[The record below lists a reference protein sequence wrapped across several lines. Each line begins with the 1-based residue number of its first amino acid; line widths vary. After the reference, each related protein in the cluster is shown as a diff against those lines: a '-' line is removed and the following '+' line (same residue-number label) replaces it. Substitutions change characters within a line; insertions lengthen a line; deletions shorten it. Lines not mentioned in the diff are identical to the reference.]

1 MAKDSDHL
9 AGAFETEN
17 TGGVLSGLLAEENE
31 FDRSTLWRIGSWG
44 VAAVAA
50 VVVAVMAS
58 QTSLGWRRDQHAV
71 ADLARQ
77 AQQLQ
82 NLTRESQNETRRLS
96 SAIDTLNSDRDRL
109 YSRVTVLE
117 QGLDSVTGAI
127 VRQNSATAQPPA
139 ALSKPATTIEA
150 QPLAQNKA
158 TAPMVAPV
166 TTTVAPVTT
175 TVAPATTNVA
185 PATTNVTPATTNVA
199 PATTSTA
206 PAAAPTV
213 LAKTDSIPRPDKPR
227 AEAAAKD
234 QRATAASPSPAALP
248 AASGAAAERPPTPAT
263 PLIAAK
269 PIMASPDSGAPKLLE
284 PEKPV
289 AAKAD
294 EPPAPDVTASA
305 ASKEPDASDGASPN
319 VAVQR
324 TEFAVDVGGANSIGG
339 LRALW
344 RGLTKS
350 NSELAALRPIIMV
363 KESATGLGMQLRLA
377 AGPLADAAAAAK
389 ICAALIENQRT
400 CEMTVFDGQRLAMN
414 ADEQPPA
421 AKPAPPPQQHR
432 RGYYPKRSKR
442 DDPPPT
448 PQTSTA
454 TSTSTLSR
462 LFSR

>member
-1 MAKDSDHL
+1 L

-71 ADLARQ
+71 ADLTRQ

-82 NLTRESQNETRRLS
+82 TLTRESQNETRRLS

-117 QGLDSVTGAI
+117 QGLDSATGAI
-127 VRQNSATAQPPA
+127 ARQNSATAQPPA
-139 ALSKPATTIEA
+139 APSKPAATTEA
-150 QPLAQNKA
+150 QPLALNQA
-158 TAPMVAPV
+158 TAP
-166 TTTVAPVTT
+166 TVAQVTT
-175 TVAPATTNVA
+175 TVAPATTS
-185 PATTNVTPATTNVA
+185 VA
-199 PATTSTA
+199 PATTSVA
-206 PAAAPTV
+206 LAATTV
-213 LAKTDSIPRPDKPR
+213 LAKTDPAPRPDKPR
-227 AEAAAKD
+227 AEAAAKE
-234 QRATAASPSPAALP
+234 RPTAASPAPDALP
-248 AASGAAAERPPTPAT
+248 AASSAAAERPPTSAT

-269 PIMASPDSGAPKLLE
+269 SIMAPPDPGAPKLLD

-324 TEFAVDVGGANSIGG
+324 TEFAVDVGTANSIGG

-377 AGPLADAAAAAK
+377 AGPLTDAAAAAK
-389 ICAALIENQRT
+389 ICAALVENQRT